1 MSQGLG
7 IHIQRRRSGL
17 AGVTMRGKEANDTD
31 FPTDNSRPSE
41 RADANVA
48 ADRHAAQISCLLHVS
63 VFFLEVE
70 TAIAC
75 QILNLF
81 TNHASRINLFLT
93 YSLPDLSLAPFVGQ
107 SCLHMTDQ

>member
-7 IHIQRRRSGL
+7 IHIQRRSGL

-48 ADRHAAQISCLLHVS
+48 ADRHAAQISCLLHVC

-75 QILNLF
+75 QILTLF
-81 TNHASRINLFLT
+81 TNHASKINLLLT
-93 YSLPDLSLAPFVGQ
+93 YSLRDASLQ
-107 SCLHMTDQ
+107 SLPQG